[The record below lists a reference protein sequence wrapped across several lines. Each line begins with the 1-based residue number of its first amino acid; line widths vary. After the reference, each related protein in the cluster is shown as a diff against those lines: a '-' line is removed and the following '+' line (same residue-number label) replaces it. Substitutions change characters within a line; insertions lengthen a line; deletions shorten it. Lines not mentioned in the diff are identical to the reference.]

1 MVCSKEVIEKPQEE
15 ALRMLP
21 TYYVAVVL
29 MILLLLMSKYPMENR
44 IVVRMIQLT
53 LVKLEPTTASLV
65 SGQFARG

>member
-21 TYYVAVVL
+21 IYYVAVVL
-29 MILLLLMSKYPMENR
+29 MILLLLMSKYPMQNR

-65 SGQFARG
+65 SGQFTRG